1 MTSDKVRELLRRCL
15 GHEGG
20 YWDDPVGGPTKW
32 GVSQR
37 SYPHLNIKNLTIDQ
51 AGAIYIADYI
61 IPMNLDRF
69 PRGLAFQLFD
79 FGVNSGPKTAIKQLQ
94 QALGLKDDGIVGPI
108 TRAKIDDTSDS
119 DLVMLIL
126 AERLDFM
133 ADCKNFLPNA
143 RGWVKRI
150 AQNLRYGADDTD

>member
-1 MTSDKVRELLRRCL
+1 MNVQTWLKRCL

-32 GVSQR
+32 GISQR
-37 SYPHLNIKNLTIDQ
+37 AYPQLNIRSLTVEQ
-51 AGAIYIADYI
+51 AEAIYIADFI
-61 IPMNLDRF
+61 TPLQLDKYYT
-69 PRGLAFQLFD
+69 PGLAFQIFD

-94 QALGLKDDGIVGPI
+94 QALGLKDDGVVGPV
-108 TRAKIDDTSDS
+108 TRAKLASTSDS

-150 AQNLRYGADDTD
+150 AQNLRYGAADTD